1 MVSQLCSVE
10 IHQQKKIINLHLK
23 MNVFRIYLVNT
34 LRNKAQLIGRLDQ
47 DSEIVSL
54 KYDHKMAKFSM
65 V

>member
-1 MVSQLCSVE
+1 
-10 IHQQKKIINLHLK
+10 